1 MSLRSSKADVFSYG
15 NLKDFR
21 DYLESSV
28 FEPMEGKSL
37 VTCRY
42 KALILMKLATGRKLE
57 DIQALESW
65 EKYRSKEGALFLKF
79 KPYEG
84 WKGKAVS
91 IDSSWRP
98 KDVTLYAIDEVE
110 GKDLSALGPRKAFR
124 IFSNMQSAQGS
135 SQRLWLHGSRP
146 NGFLSRAV
154 IKVIEE
160 SMIVAF
166 HSPQQVVSPFG
177 NSPLEE
183 M

>member
-1 MSLRSSKADVFSYG
+1 M
-15 NLKDFR
+15 
-21 DYLESSV
+21 
-28 FEPMEGKSL
+28 
-37 VTCRY
+37 
-42 KALILMKLATGRKLE
+42 
-57 DIQALESW
+57 
-65 EKYRSKEGALFLKF
+65 
-79 KPYEG
+79 
-84 WKGKAVS
+84 
-91 IDSSWRP
+91 
-98 KDVTLYAIDEVE
+98 E

-160 SMIVAF
+160 SMIVAL
-166 HSPQQVVSPFG
+166 HSPQHVVSPFG

>member
-1 MSLRSSKADVFSYG
+1 MTLR
-15 NLKDFR
+15 
-21 DYLESSV
+21 
-28 FEPMEGKSL
+28 
-37 VTCRY
+37 
-42 KALILMKLATGRKLE
+42 KLATGRKLE
-57 DIQALESW
+57 DFQALDSR
-65 EKYRSKEGALFLKF
+65 EKYRSKEGAFFLKF

-154 IKVIEE
+154 FKVIEE

-166 HSPQQVVSPFG
+166 HSPQQVVSLFG
-177 NSPLEE
+177 NSPLKEI
-183 M
+183 